1 MKEIE
6 LVLEETSGLVDFI
19 KSTSIYT
26 EFQSALKDL
35 QKYPE
40 LKTLADEFR
49 AQNYLA
55 YHSLTGQVSF
65 ADFDSLEE
73 KRAELS
79 KYPQIERY
87 LNAELALCRL
97 LQEVQSHLTAG
108 MCFD

>member
-1 MKEIE
+1 MKEVALI
-6 LVLEETSGLVDFI
+6 LEETSVLINKI

-26 EFQSALKDL
+26 EFQSALEELK
-35 QKYPE
+35 KYPE

-49 AQNYLA
+49 TQNYLA
-55 YHSLTGQVSF
+55 YHSLTEQVSF

-73 KRAELS
+73 KRSELS

-87 LNAELALCRL
+87 LNAELALCRM
-97 LQEVQSHLTAG
+97 LQEVQSRLTAG